1 MAADGQDIMRWLTAW
16 REYLEARRMQK
27 FYSFFI
33 DELHEQG
40 KAKTIFV
47 IDGVCEDCPGNCE
60 GLCDQDG
67 IDCD

>member
-1 MAADGQDIMRWLTAW
+1 MREELRARKW
-16 REYLEARRMQK
+16 RNFL
-27 FYSFFI
+27 I
-33 DELHEQG
+33 DELRERG
-40 KAKTIFV
+40 SDRTIFV